1 MIQGLRC
8 GLTVFGLV
16 LAACGSDEVC
26 EKNLEWLHLLQLEF
40 VWIEPDAFAM
50 HTSGAQAQFLRE

>member
-1 MIQGLRC
+1 MIQGLRY
-8 GLTVFGLV
+8 GLTIFRLV
-16 LAACGSDEVC
+16 LAACGGDEMR
-26 EKNLEWLHLLQLEF
+26 EENLEWLHLLQLEF